1 MAAAGAHPWHADK
14 AGLRL
19 LARVTP
25 KSAMDG
31 VDGVTPTPEGP
42 ALKVRVRAVADK
54 GEANAAVETVVAR
67 WLGLAKT
74 RVTVARGH
82 KSRVKTLAIGGV
94 PAELEALVAARVAQ
108 LG

>member
-1 MAAAGAHPWHADK
+1 MAVGVHPWRADK

-25 KSAMDG
+25 KSAMDAVEG
-31 VDGVTPTPEGP
+31 VGPTPKGP

-54 GEANAAVETVVAR
+54 GEANAAVEGVVAK
-67 WLGLAKT
+67 WLGLPRT
-74 RVTVARGH
+74 RISIAQGH
-82 KSRVKTLAIGGV
+82 KSRLKTLAIAGV
-94 PAELEALVAARVAQ
+94 PAELEALVAARVAA

>member
-1 MAAAGAHPWHADK
+1 MAAGVRPWRADK

-25 KSAMDG
+25 KSALDGIDG
-31 VDGVTPTPEGP
+31 VAPTPEGP

-54 GEANAAVETVVAR
+54 GEANASVEGVVAK
-67 WLGLAKT
+67 WLGVPRT
-74 RVTVARGH
+74 RVTIAQGH
-82 KSRVKTLAIGGV
+82 KSRLKTLAIAGV
-94 PAELEALVAARVAQ
+94 PSELEALVAARVAA